1 MEDTGTIKLNGWET
15 RHVKDV
21 ELSVSDVIDAVIKVI
36 RRKRNLRNVDGH
48 EQGRLHE
55 HVEYATSHSW
65 INKED
70 RGPASKEQIEAL
82 DIISFLERIKR
93 A

>member
-15 RHVKDV
+15 RYV
-21 ELSVSDVIDAVIKVI
+21 EDIKFSISDIIDAAIQII
-36 RRKRNLRNVDGH
+36 RRKRNLRNVDGY
-48 EQGRLHE
+48 EKGRLHE

-82 DIISFLERIKR
+82 DAIKFLEGIKR
-93 A
+93 S